1 MFGLTLIILQA
12 DNDNPGPRTDR
23 ANSASR
29 GGKAIGGGMGMM
41 EEMARKLAARC
52 VSCYPYPFVYFSS
65 RNPYTPFGRSL
76 PNKYSPF

>member
-52 VSCYPYPFVYFSS
+52 VP
-65 RNPYTPFGRSL
+65 
-76 PNKYSPF
+76 